1 MAHLPGTSRAEE
13 TRAHRGEKSKMAFS
27 TKTGGLRLALASVL
41 IAGALGA
48 AVPARAAKLGP
59 YFPIPNGFNLN
70 GVARDALLNIQSSWL
85 KNGLDRLEK
94 ARKDAEAD
102 KSPEAEAKIKELDKQ
117 IEDTKAE
124 IAIASDTTP
133 GESQKVRKDK
143 LLTNVNQWINE
154 LDHLATEQMK
164 IAIMSDGGAAMTAEK
179 MNQQYSQFADDL
191 QKAKRDASVENWGK

>member
-1 MAHLPGTSRAEE
+1 ML
-13 TRAHRGEKSKMAFS
+13 FS
-27 TKTGGLRLALASVL
+27 NRTGGLRLALASALV
-41 IAGALGA
+41 AGALGIA
-48 AVPARAAKLGP
+48 APAQAAKLGP

-70 GVARDALLNIQSSWL
+70 GIARDALLNIQASWL

-94 ARKDAEAD
+94 AKKDAEAD
-102 KSPEAEAKIKELDKQ
+102 KSPDAEAKIKDLDKQ
-117 IEDTKAE
+117 IEETKAE

-133 GESQKVRKDK
+133 GEAQKARKDK

-154 LDHLATEQMK
+154 LDRMATEQMK

-191 QKAKRDASVENWGK
+191 QHAKRDASVENWGK

>member
-1 MAHLPGTSRAEE
+1 
-13 TRAHRGEKSKMAFS
+13 MAFS
-27 TKTGGLRLALASVL
+27 FKTGGLRLALATAL
-41 IAGALGA
+41 IAGALGVA
-48 AVPARAAKLGP
+48 APAQAAKLGP
-59 YFPIPNGFNLN
+59 YFPIPNSFNLN

-94 ARKDAEAD
+94 AKKDAEAD
-102 KSPEAEAKIKELDKQ
+102 KTPEGEAKLKDLDKL
-117 IEDTKAE
+117 IEETKAE

-133 GESQKVRKDK
+133 GENQKVRKDK

>member
-1 MAHLPGTSRAEE
+1 MI
-13 TRAHRGEKSKMAFS
+13 FS
-27 TKTGGLRLALASVL
+27 TRTAGLRLALSAAL
-41 IAGALGA
+41 FAGALGV
-48 AVPARAAKLGP
+48 AVPAQAAKLGP

-70 GVARDALLNIQSSWL
+70 GIPRDALLNIQSSWL

-94 ARKDAEAD
+94 ARKEAEAD
-102 KSPEAEAKIKELDKQ
+102 KSPEGEAKIKDLDKL

-133 GESQKVRKDK
+133 GEAQKARKDK

-154 LDHLATEQMK
+154 LEKMATEQMK
-164 IAIMSDGGAAMTAEK
+164 IAIMSDGGVAMTAEK

-191 QKAKRDASVENWGK
+191 QHAKRDASIENWGK

>member
-1 MAHLPGTSRAEE
+1 MRFSSRTA
-13 TRAHRGEKSKMAFS
+13 
-27 TKTGGLRLALASVL
+27 GLRLALSAAL
-41 IAGALGA
+41 IVGALGL
-48 AVPARAAKLGP
+48 AVPSQAAKLGP

-70 GVARDALLNIQSSWL
+70 GVPRDALLNIQASWL

-94 ARKDAEAD
+94 ARKETEDALE
-102 KSPEAEAKIKELDKQ
+102 KAKGGAQDQVAGLETKLKDIDKQ

-133 GESQKVRKDK
+133 GEAQKARKDK

-154 LDHLATEQMK
+154 LEHMATEQMK
-164 IAIMSDGGAAMTAEK
+164 IAIMSDGGVAMTAEK

-191 QKAKRDASVENWGK
+191 QHAKRDASVENWGK